1 MAIKVAMIEQ
11 LLFRSSE
18 IIAHFGRNPV
28 SGGSPPRDKR
38 MIDVMARI
46 IGVLFHVRES
56 ELIVVAEFIISEMS
70 IGIVSRI

>member
-1 MAIKVAMIEQ
+1 MAIKVAIIEQ

-38 MIDVMARI
+38 MIDV
-46 IGVLFHVRES
+46 G
-56 ELIVVAEFIISEMS
+56 
-70 IGIVSRI
+70 